1 MDPLVILET
10 VVTALWGWPLTISL
24 VGLGVY
30 LSIRGKLWQFFHFKE
45 CIRYM
50 RSGGKDSDY
59 KKSGKI
65 SGVKALSIAC
75 GAAIGVG
82 NIGGVSS
89 AIALGG
95 PGVLFWMWVT
105 ALVGMMTKMA
115 EVTLGV
121 HYRSVDQNGKTFGG
135 PTYYIEKGFKELGLK
150 GGKILATLFALSLFI
165 ELFFGMENYTVS
177 EAIATTF
184 HVPQIA
190 AAVVYWAVG
199 KSIVLGGL
207 KVISKAASII
217 VPFMSTLYV
226 AGGLFILVKTF
237 PNLPNTFALIFEGA
251 FTPMAAV
258 GGFAGSAFIITM
270 RTGIARGLYSN
281 EAGWGTSPMAH
292 SSADVNHPV
301 EQGMMG
307 VLEVFFDT
315 FVVCTITGLV
325 IINTGAWTSGASG
338 ATLSLMAFNMGFGG
352 EIGGIVMTVALVLF
366 CLTTHFGWFV
376 FFETVLRYLFRNNN
390 KWKERFVILLKV
402 FVHGTASLCLTIAVV
417 GWGWDSSNV
426 WMFADLATS
435 IPTYINIFAVFVL
448 SNKFFQLLH
457 HYNKTV
463 LKLPDKSPDEIVL
476 FSQTKLPYEEKD
488 AAELAAKKAAAG
500 K

>member
-1 MDPLVILET
+1 MDPLIILEKI
-10 VVTALWGWPLTISL
+10 VSFLWGWPLTLSL
-24 VGLGVY
+24 VGMGLY
-30 LSIRGKLWQFFHFKE
+30 LTIRGKFWQFRHLKD
-45 CIRYM
+45 CLAYM
-50 RSGGKDSDY
+50 RKSKGGDDY
-59 KKSGKI
+59 KKTGKI
-65 SGVKALSIAC
+65 SGIKALSIAC

-82 NIGGVSS
+82 NIGGVAS

-105 ALVGMMTKMA
+105 ALVGMMTKCV

-150 GGKILATLFALSLFI
+150 GGRILATLFALSLFL

-177 EAIATTF
+177 EAISSTF

-199 KSIVLGGL
+199 KSIVLGGM
-207 KVISKAASII
+207 KVISKAASVI
-217 VPFMSTLYV
+217 VPTMSVFYV
-226 AGGLFILVKTF
+226 AGGLFILVRTF
-237 PNLPNTFALIFEGA
+237 PNLPNTFALIFQGA

-292 SSADVNHPV
+292 SSADVQHPV

-352 EIGGIVMTVALVLF
+352 EIGGIVMTISLVLF

-376 FFETVLRYLFRNNN
+376 FFETVLRYLFRNHN

-402 FVHGTASLCLTIAVV
+402 FVHGTASLILTIAVV
-417 GWGWDSSNV
+417 GMGWDSSNV
-426 WMFADLATS
+426 WLFADLATS
-435 IPTYINIFAVFVL
+435 IPTYINIFAVLIL
-448 SNKFFQLLH
+448 SGKFFQLLK
-457 HYNKTV
+457 HYNK
-463 LKLPDKSPDEIVL
+463 KAFNEKNDSPDEIEL
-476 FSQTKLPYEEKD
+476 FSSTMMPYEEKD
-488 AAELAAKKAAAG
+488 AQERASAAQ
-500 K
+500 